1 MAALLERGL
10 YSFWISIPKILVL
23 RVTTFYSMFIC
34 WFDGDLS
41 SVIQKSHQEIGL
53 GILRKNVSSML
64 LSGRTLHLR
73 CSFVVKRTWSS
84 SWTGWLTLSCTA
96 DRGQLTHY
104 SKSIE
109 IFFFQN
115 KRGNKL
121 CKEKKVGSLTFW
133 PLKSCYPS
141 ATLPST
147 HLATIGPEMIN
158 TSHCGFSGRGF
169 KNRRRRNVARMW
181 PVWVSGYIYLYE
193 KLEAPGHATVHATA
207 GVPRSQGCQSLES
220 RGIYFCLVL

>member
-109 IFFFQN
+109 IFFS
-115 KRGNKL
+115 KT
-121 CKEKKVGSLTFW
+121 KE
-133 PLKSCYPS
+133 
-141 ATLPST
+141 
-147 HLATIGPEMIN
+147 EIN
-158 TSHCGFSGRGF
+158 YA
-169 KNRRRRNVARMW
+169 RRRKWDPLHFGHWNPVIRLQLCHLRTW
-181 PVWVSGYIYLYE
+181 PPLDQKW
-193 KLEAPGHATVHATA
+193 
-207 GVPRSQGCQSLES
+207 
-220 RGIYFCLVL
+220 